1 MSNINYSSMQQIP
14 CGTKFL
20 RVLIFAI
27 FANFFAIHKNKFGPQ
42 NKITT
47 IFCPQKFTPLYKIII
62 YKILV

>member
-1 MSNINYSSMQQIP
+1 MNNINYSSMQQIP

-47 IFCPQKFTPLYKIII
+47 IFFPQKFTPL
-62 YKILV
+62 